1 MIFEEYAKI
10 VKSFQYEA
18 SLSLTETFDAVCAAQ
33 DALIAKILGKGATI
47 AGWKVVD
54 KEGVIILSPIFDFQV
69 FANLGETLSCQ
80 ALRGTELE
88 ICFQFSVPSKIDDM
102 HLSVAELVPFAA
114 VELIRAEIHPT
125 NHSACDFYF
134 NYGVFVSSKPVSGE
148 LVFEGGDQGYAFSAD
163 VEQLVEAKKEVLKKG
178 ALQCIQRGYGNK
190 DYFFI
195 TGTLNGLVPA
205 AESLGENRVVNQGEV
220 LVQFSLVP

>member
-54 KEGVIILSPIFDFQV
+54 KDGVIILSPIFDFQV

-102 HLSVAELVPFAA
+102 HLSVAKLVPF
-114 VELIRAEIHPT
+114 
-125 NHSACDFYF
+125 C
-134 NYGVFVSSKPVSGE
+134 
-148 LVFEGGDQGYAFSAD
+148 GG
-163 VEQLVEAKKEVLKKG
+163 
-178 ALQCIQRGYGNK
+178 
-190 DYFFI
+190 
-195 TGTLNGLVPA
+195 
-205 AESLGENRVVNQGEV
+205 
-220 LVQFSLVP
+220 